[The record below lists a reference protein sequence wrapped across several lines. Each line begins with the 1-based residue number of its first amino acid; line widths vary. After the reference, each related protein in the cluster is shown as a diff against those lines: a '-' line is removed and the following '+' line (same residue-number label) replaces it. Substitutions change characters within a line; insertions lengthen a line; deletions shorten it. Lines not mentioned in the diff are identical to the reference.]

1 MIIKV
6 LGSGCKK
13 CIKLEKRIKKVILQN
28 NINAEVEK
36 VTDFQEIAKYN
47 LLQTPGVVI
56 DDVVIAS
63 GKLLEDDEILK
74 LINDNK

>member
-28 NINAEVEK
+28 EIDAEVEK

-56 DDVVIAS
+56 DDVVVAS

-74 LINDNK
+74 LINENK

>member
-28 NINAEVEK
+28 KIDAEVEK
-36 VTDFQEIAKYN
+36 VSDFQEIAKYN

-56 DDVVIAS
+56 DDVVVAS

-74 LINDNK
+74 LINENK

>member
-28 NINAEVEK
+28 KIDAEVEK

-56 DDVVIAS
+56 DDVVVAS

>member
-1 MIIKV
+1 MKIKV

-28 NINAEVEK
+28 KIDAEVEK

-56 DDVVIAS
+56 DDVVVAS
-63 GKLLEDDEILK
+63 GKLLEDDEILN
-74 LINDNK
+74 LIKQNK

>member
-13 CIKLEKRIKKVILQN
+13 CVKLEKRIKKVVLQN
-28 NINAEVEK
+28 DFDASVEK
-36 VTDFQEIAKYN
+36 VTDVLEIAKYN

-56 DDVVIAS
+56 DEKVVAS
-63 GKLLEDDEILK
+63 GKLLEEDEILALLK
-74 LINDNK
+74 TN

>member
-28 NINAEVEK
+28 KIDAEVEK

>member
-28 NINAEVEK
+28 KIDAEVEK

-56 DDVVIAS
+56 DDVVVAS

-74 LINDNK
+74 LINENK